1 MSVDYQYDL
10 VQRLLLDSDYRNS
23 FIKSV
28 FMEAQRRHEH
38 VLSRLMRG
46 LADGDAAGVPGRELA
61 ELIPGFLRWTFLTDQ
76 SPAYHASRVLLGQ
89 FLRFL
94 HETRTSISIALLK
107 RLVRAEVSFPAHS
120 PGGVTL
126 GYAESEERKGHLV
139 IQLSFSSGL
148 GASTSVDQS

>member
-10 VQRLLLDSDYRNS
+10 VQRLLLDYDYRNS

-28 FMEAQRRHEH
+28 LMEAQRRHEH
-38 VLSRLMRG
+38 VLSRLMRD
-46 LADGDAAGVPGRELA
+46 LEDGDAAGVPGRELVD
-61 ELIPGFLRWTFLTDQ
+61 LVPGFLRWAFLTGQ

-107 RLVRAEVSFPAHS
+107 RLVHAKVSFPGHS
-120 PGGVTL
+120 SGGVTL
-126 GYAESEERKGHLV
+126 GYAESEERKGNII
-139 IQLSFSSGL
+139 IQLTFSSGQR
-148 GASTSVDQS
+148 APTAVDQS